1 MHSHTHKAQ
10 QLLYTINILH
20 VLLLFF
26 RFVLQIV
33 VDTSEM

>member
-10 QLLYTINILH
+10 QLYTINILH